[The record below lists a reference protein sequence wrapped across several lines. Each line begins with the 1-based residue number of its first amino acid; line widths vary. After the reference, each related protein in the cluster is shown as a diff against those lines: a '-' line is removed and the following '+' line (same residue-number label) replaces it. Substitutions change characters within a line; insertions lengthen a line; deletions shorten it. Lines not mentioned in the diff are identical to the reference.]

1 MEREGR
7 IEVDSSTVVHT
18 ERVKLRANFLNGL
31 ALIFFSVGVLAPLI
45 SSVYFT
51 GVAPDKAFI
60 AVATAIVCFVTS
72 VALHYAAWW
81 HVREIDR

>member
-1 MEREGR
+1 MASSSSSVHIER
-7 IEVDSSTVVHT
+7 I
-18 ERVKLRANFLNGL
+18 KLRSNFLNGL

-60 AVATAIVCFVTS
+60 AVVTALICFVGS
-72 VALHYAAWW
+72 IALHYVAWW
-81 HVREIDR
+81 HMREIDQ